1 MRRLSWPVGGGGLGG
16 LTMSEDGGFDE
27 VEESLRAAASCAC
40 NWSMVRWRTSSCVR
54 SVSSCARWVSNCAC
68 WTSSCACNRRQFGQV
83 GVASAPMAGYFTS
96 LRIGDNTPVNRYGAA
111 DTLRF
116 INQFTTGYGDYTS
129 EREALFEQ
137 DTLDRIISE
146 I

>member
-40 NWSMVRWRTSSCVR
+40 NWPMVRCRTSSCVR

-83 GVASAPMAGYFTS
+83 GLASAPMAGYFTS
-96 LRIGDNTPVNRYGAA
+96 LRTGDNTPVNRYDLVEVMLAHV
-111 DTLRF
+111 L
-116 INQFTTGYGDYTS
+116 
-129 EREALFEQ
+129 EE
-137 DTLDRIISE
+137 
-146 I
+146 